1 MPCATGVGGRCGA
14 EPNPAPPFLLHS
26 GLWSVYTRLGPG
38 RISGPYIRAVYPG
51 RTDEDALEAAL
62 ASGALHVSYR
72 LVELEADDN
81 AELRAERDRLLEI
94 LDACGGRNIEVAEEI
109 DEINR
114 QLGEDED

>member
-1 MPCATGVGGRCGA
+1 MSIDTAARSCDCEGKGWDLYNEDENGWGEVQRCDTCKR
-14 EPNPAPPFLLHS
+14 FK
-26 GLWSVYTRLGPG
+26 
-38 RISGPYIRAVYPG
+38 
-51 RTDEDALEAAL
+51 TDEDALEAAL